1 MKGDEVSSELRCEAA
16 RARGRGFASEKA
28 IFGATSFQ
36 LGTDPVGASCEMR
49 SASPS
54 TPHSSLLI
62 PNLQPKASTKV
73 SRCSIMAPAGG
84 PDAFDAAIK
93 AGADEIYMGVAGYG
107 ARQFAQNFSVE
118 QYCSA
123 IKTAH
128 LYGAKINLTFN
139 TLMTDSERESS
150 FPWLNDLYE
159 AGLDAAIVQDW
170 GVADFLIE
178 NFPGLAIHASTQFS
192 LTTPE
197 ECVFMAKNGFSRLV
211 LARELTLEEIAA
223 IRSALNES
231 GLEKT
236 ELEVFA
242 SGALCLC
249 CSGKCYMSSFL
260 GGRSGNRGSCAQPC
274 RLPYKIADSVN
285 PKEPARPYLSLKDQ
299 WQEPDDLVRMIDAGV
314 NVIKLEGRMK
324 SPSYVFQAVSY
335 YRRALDNLPGAVTN
349 KPERTTDLEPEIART
364 FNRGYAKGYLYK
376 SDPDILNTSFS
387 ANWGVPLGQVKSG
400 RVVLEKPV
408 RNGDGVAFL
417 DAQLQKLGG
426 TNISQI
432 REYPGGAVVP
442 ESSAG
447 KTVEFDVPVPP
458 RTKFVWKT
466 FDIQLQ
472 KNVQKLIDQTRRYV
486 PVDAVIKAVVGE
498 PLQLTLSDGKHSVTV
513 ESDAL
518 VEPSEKRSATEESLY
533 KNLNR
538 FGESPFCLN
547 GFQCETDS
555 KSFVPASVLYGLRQ
569 KAVELLALARQIGR
583 PRRDNQSE
591 WQTFPCPALVPPTSK
606 PRFAA
611 CVRTE
616 EQEQFCRQH
625 GWTVYREQTPVRF
638 PDVTTIQT
646 ESPLAGSLD
655 EALRL
660 ERLNV
665 PYAADWTINVT
676 NPRSLKTL
684 ERLLP
689 NMRVCYISPEL
700 FTGAVL
706 PGGAEETQSAV
717 RALASAASVELG
729 VVVFGAPRLMYT
741 RKTLFQE
748 PVTEL
753 VNPDGRR
760 LRVERNEIAGS
771 SIYEIKEASCELR
784 VARNRSPYSLLPIPY
799 SLLPNLGIT
808 ELRFDLSWHTITELE
823 KWLNPLL

>member
-1 MKGDEVSSELRCEAA
+1 MNNDEVSYELR
-16 RARGRGFASEKA
+16 
-28 IFGATSFQ
+28 
-36 LGTDPVGASCEMR
+36 VASCEKGNR
-49 SASPS
+49 EWGIGNNTSPS
-54 TPHSSLLI
+54 ANLKTPHSSLLT
-62 PNLQPKASTKV
+62 PNSKSNVTAA
-73 SRCSIMAPAGG
+73 SRCAIMAPAGG
-84 PDAFDAAIK
+84 PDAFNAALK

-118 QYCSA
+118 QYCRA
-123 IKTAH
+123 IQTAH
-128 LYGAKINLTFN
+128 LYGTKINLTFN
-139 TLMTDSERESS
+139 TLMTDTERESS

-159 AGLDAAIVQDW
+159 AGLDAVIVQDW
-170 GVADFLIE
+170 GVADFLLE

-197 ECVFMAKNGFSRLV
+197 ECVFMAKCGFSRLV
-211 LARELTLEEIAA
+211 LARELTLKEIAA
-223 IRSALNES
+223 IRSALNAS

-274 RLPYKIADSVN
+274 RLPYKQIERG
-285 PKEPARPYLSLKDQ
+285 KESTPRPYLSLKDQ

-335 YRRALDNLPGAVTN
+335 YRSALDNLPSVIKS

-400 RVVLEKPV
+400 RVLLDKPV
-408 RNGDGVAFL
+408 RNGDGIAFL

-426 TNISQI
+426 SNISQI
-432 REYPGGAVVP
+432 REFPSMAIVA

-447 KTVEFDVPVPP
+447 KTVEFDVPIPP

-472 KNVQKLIDQTRRYV
+472 KNIQRDLDQTRRYA
-486 PVDAVIKAVVGE
+486 PVDAVLKALVGE
-498 PLQLTLSDGKHSVTV
+498 KLILTLSDEERSVTV
-513 ESDAL
+513 ESDVL
-518 VEPSEKRSATEESLY
+518 VEPSEKRPATEESLY

-538 FGESPFCLN
+538 FGESPFCLKD
-547 GFQCETDS
+547 FQCFTDQ
-555 KSFVPASVLYGLRQ
+555 KSFVPASVLNGLRQ
-569 KAVELLALARQIGR
+569 KAVEQLTQERQTGR
-583 PRRDNQSE
+583 QRREKQSV
-591 WQTFPCPALVPPTSK
+591 WQKYPTPDFVPPTRK
-606 PRFAA
+606 TGFAA

-616 EQEQFCRQH
+616 EQEQFCHQH
-625 GWTVYREQTPVRF
+625 GWKVYREQTPVRF
-638 PDVTTIQT
+638 PDVTTIQS

-660 ERLNV
+660 ERINA
-665 PYAADWTINVT
+665 PYAADWSINVT

-689 NMRVCYISPEL
+689 NMCVCYISPEL

-706 PGGAEETQSAV
+706 PGGAGETESAV
-717 RALASAASVELG
+717 RALTSAAGVELG
-729 VVVFGAPRLMYT
+729 AVVFGSPRLMYT
-741 RKTLFQE
+741 RKTLFDQS
-748 PVTEL
+748 VTEL
-753 VNPDGRR
+753 VNPDGKR
-760 LRVERNEIAGS
+760 LRIERNDISGS
-771 SIYEIKEASCELR
+771 SIYEIK
-784 VARNRSPYSLLPIPY
+784 PINNIRLIDKLT
-799 SLLPNLGIT
+799 SWGIT
-808 ELRFDLSWHTITELE
+808 ELRFDLSWHTISELE
-823 KWLNPLL
+823 SWLNPIL

>member
-1 MKGDEVSSELRCEAA
+1 MKDDEVNCA
-16 RARGRGFASEKA
+16 
-28 IFGATSFQ
+28 
-36 LGTDPVGASCEMR
+36 
-49 SASPS
+49 
-54 TPHSSLLI
+54 
-62 PNLQPKASTKV
+62 
-73 SRCSIMAPAGG
+73 IMAPAGG

-93 AGADEIYMGVAGYG
+93 AGTDEIYMGVAGYG

-139 TLMTDSERESS
+139 TLMTDVERESS

-170 GVADFLIE
+170 GVADFLME

-197 ECVFMAKNGFSRLV
+197 ECVFMAQHGFSRLV
-211 LARELTLEEIAA
+211 LARELTLEEVAA
-223 IRSALNES
+223 IRSTLNAS

-274 RLPYKIADSVN
+274 RLPYKQIEQG
-285 PKEPARPYLSLKDQ
+285 KESAPRPYLSLKDQ
-299 WQEPDDLVRMIDAGV
+299 WQEQDDLVRMIAAGV

-335 YRRALDNLPGAVTN
+335 YRNALDNLPGAVLN
-349 KPERTTDLEPEIART
+349 KPERTTDLQPEIART

-387 ANWGVPLGQVKSG
+387 ANWGVPLGQVKGG
-400 RVVLEKPV
+400 RVILNTSV

-432 REYPGGAVVP
+432 REFPGGAVVA

-447 KTVEFDVPVPP
+447 KMVEFDVPVPP

-466 FDIQLQ
+466 FDILLQ
-472 KNVQKLIDQTRRYV
+472 KNVQRALDQARRYV
-486 PVDAVIKAVVGE
+486 PVDAVLKAVVGE
-498 PLQLTLSDGKHSVTV
+498 PLKLTLTDGERSVTV
-513 ESDAL
+513 ESDAPL
-518 VEPSEKRSATEESLY
+518 EPSEKRPATEESLY
-533 KNLNR
+533 KNLDR
-538 FGESPFCLN
+538 FGESPFCLR
-547 GFQCETDS
+547 GFQCETDQ
-555 KSFVPASVLYGLRQ
+555 KSFVPASVLNGLRQ
-569 KAVELLALARQIGR
+569 KAVEQLAQARQTGR
-583 PRRDNQSE
+583 PRREKQSE
-591 WQTFPCPALVPPTSK
+591 WQKFPCPGFVSSASK

-625 GWTVYREQTPVRF
+625 GWIVYREQTPVRF
-638 PDVTTIQT
+638 PDVAPVQS

-665 PYAADWTINVT
+665 PYSADWTMNVT

-706 PGGAEETQSAV
+706 PGGTGETQSAV
-717 RALASAASVELG
+717 RALASAASVDLG
-729 VVVFGAPRLMYT
+729 VAVFGSPRLMYT

-771 SIYEIKEASCELR
+771 SIYEIKDIRLSNKQDAIGLGMQ
-784 VARNRSPYSLLPIPY
+784 APQKTPPYCLLPTIY
-799 SLLPNLGIT
+799 YLNLGIT
-808 ELRFDLSWHTITELE
+808 ELRFDLSQLTISELE

>member
-1 MKGDEVSSELRCEAA
+1 
-16 RARGRGFASEKA
+16 
-28 IFGATSFQ
+28 
-36 LGTDPVGASCEMR
+36 
-49 SASPS
+49 
-54 TPHSSLLI
+54 
-62 PNLQPKASTKV
+62 
-73 SRCSIMAPAGG
+73 MAPAGG
-84 PDAFDAAIK
+84 PDAFNAALN

-118 QYCSA
+118 QYCTA

-139 TLMTDSERESS
+139 TLMTDAERESS

-159 AGLDAAIVQDW
+159 AGLDAVIVQDW
-170 GVADFLIE
+170 GAADFLME

-223 IRSALNES
+223 IRSALNAS

-274 RLPYKIADSVN
+274 RLPYKITDSVN

-335 YRRALDNLPGAVTN
+335 YRNALDNLPSAVTN

-400 RVVLEKPV
+400 RVLLEKPV

-432 REYPGGAVVP
+432 REFPGGAVVP

-458 RTKFVWKT
+458 RTKYVWKT

-472 KNVQKLIDQTRRYV
+472 KSVQHSLDQTRRYV
-486 PVDAVIKAVVGE
+486 PVNAVIKAVVGE
-498 PLQLTLSDGKHSVTV
+498 PLQLTLTDGERSVTV
-513 ESDAL
+513 ESDIP
-518 VEPSEKRSATEESLY
+518 VEPSEKRPATEESLF

-547 GFQCETDS
+547 DFQCFTDQ
-555 KSFVPASVLYGLRQ
+555 KAFVPASVLNGLRQ
-569 KAVELLALARQIGR
+569 KAVEQLAQERQTGR
-583 PRRDNQSE
+583 PRREKQTD
-591 WQTFPCPALVPPTSK
+591 WQKYPSPDFIPPARK

-616 EQEQFCRQH
+616 EQEQFCRQR
-625 GWTVYREQTPVRF
+625 GWKVYREQTPVRF
-638 PDVTTIQT
+638 PDETTSQS

-665 PYAADWTINVT
+665 PYSTDWTINVT

-717 RALASAASVELG
+717 RALASAANVELG

-741 RKTLFQE
+741 RKTLFQQ

-753 VNPDGRR
+753 VNPDGKR
-760 LRVERNEIAGS
+760 LRVERNAIAGS
-771 SIYEIKEASCELR
+771 SIYEIKVASCELR
-784 VARNRSPYSLLPIPY
+784 VASCEKSKRPTGAIIDSRAGARFGSGASPLASCELRENASVSPYCLLPIAY
-799 SLLPNLGIT
+799 CLNLGIS
-808 ELRFDLSWHTITELE
+808 ELRFDLSQLTISELE